1 MNILLRKVRNN
12 GTNKE
17 YNYSRHDVRFGKFI
31 RMELIMETLQER
43 QITIEHLQDFI
54 EHLSLWYCDAYDE
67 EEKQE
72 AEQRIKDVQKV
83 IDYIKELD

>member
-1 MNILLRKVRNN
+1 
-12 GTNKE
+12 
-17 YNYSRHDVRFGKFI
+17 
-31 RMELIMETLQER
+31 METLQEK

-54 EHLSLWYCDAYDE
+54 EHLSLWYCEACDE

-83 IDYIKELD
+83 IDYIKEID